1 LLRRNLV
8 ELTVRPGPPARPCC
22 IAAEIDGTEYGV
34 GKPWT
39 FISGEIKPGEQLMTG
54 PASAKVGAMAERD
67 GDGWIRC
74 DQGHRHW
81 GRFGA
86 AGLLAYVPAED
97 GPADDGAAAVLLQRR
112 GWWVHHPGTWGPPGG
127 AMDSHESAVAAA
139 LREAAE
145 ECGLPPDEVSVGGV
159 LRDDHG
165 GWAYQTVIAAAGSRL
180 PVRSDSAE
188 TSDVGW
194 FSAAEIGRLA
204 LHPGFAGQWP
214 LLRTALVPLTVIV
227 DVANVMGSRADGWW
241 RDRAGAAVRLHGE
254 LAALA
259 ERGVPALPASVPAP
273 ALERWFPAFVLVL
286 EGAARAALGDLPA
299 QPAASAGLPLA
310 GMQPAGPP
318 ETGPPG
324 PGRIRAVAAAGSGD
338 DLIADL
344 AARLPGSRLVVTADR
359 ELRDRCMAAGA
370 SVAGPSWLL
379 GLL

>member
-1 LLRRNLV
+1 
-8 ELTVRPGPPARPCC
+8 
-22 IAAEIDGTEYGV
+22 
-34 GKPWT
+34 
-39 FISGEIKPGEQLMTG
+39 
-54 PASAKVGAMAERD
+54 MADRD
-67 GDGWIRC
+67 GNGWVRC
-74 DQGHRHW
+74 AQGHLHW
-81 GRFGA
+81 GLFGA

-97 GPADDGAAAVLLQRR
+97 GEAEDGEAEDGEAAVLLQRR

-145 ECGLPPDEVSVGGV
+145 ECGLPPGEVSVGGI

-165 GWAYQTVIAAAGSRL
+165 GWSYQTVIAAARSRL

-188 TSDVGW
+188 TSEVGW
-194 FSAAEIGRLA
+194 FSAADVGPLA
-204 LHPGFAGQWP
+204 LHPGFAEQWP
-214 LLRTALVPLTVIV
+214 LLRAALAPLTIIV
-227 DVANVMGSRADGWW
+227 DVANVMGSRPDGWW

-259 ERGVPALPASVPAP
+259 ARGLPALPAPVTAP

-286 EGAARAALGDLPA
+286 EGAARAALDDLPA
-299 QPAASAGLPLA
+299 QPGAAGGLPLTRKPTA
-310 GMQPAGPP
+310 GRPV
-318 ETGPPG
+318 TGPPDA
-324 PGRIRAVAAAGSGD
+324 GRVRAVAAAGSGD

-359 ELRDRCMAAGA
+359 ELCGRCTAAGA
-370 SVAGPSWLL
+370 SVTGPRWLL

>member
-1 LLRRNLV
+1 
-8 ELTVRPGPPARPCC
+8 
-22 IAAEIDGTEYGV
+22 
-34 GKPWT
+34 
-39 FISGEIKPGEQLMTG
+39 
-54 PASAKVGAMAERD
+54 MAERD

-86 AGLLAYVPAED
+86 AGLLAYVPA
-97 GPADDGAAAVLLQRR
+97 DDGEAAVLLQRR

-127 AMDSHESAVAAA
+127 AKDSHESAVTAA

-145 ECGLPPDEVSVGGV
+145 ECGLPPDEVSVGGI

-188 TSDVGW
+188 TSEVGW
-194 FSAAEIGRLA
+194 FGAADVGGMA

-214 LLRTALVPLTVIV
+214 LLRTALAPLTVIV

-254 LAALA
+254 LTAMAA
-259 ERGVPALPASVPAP
+259 RGVPALPASVPAP
-273 ALERWFPAFVLVL
+273 ALERWFAAFVLVL
-286 EGAARAALGDLPA
+286 EGAARAALDDLLA
-299 QPAASAGLPLA
+299 QPDAG
-310 GMQPAGPP
+310 
-318 ETGPPG
+318 
-324 PGRIRAVAAAGSGD
+324 RVRAVAATGSGD

-359 ELRDRCMAAGA
+359 ELRGRCMAAGA
-370 SVAGPSWLL
+370 SVTGPRWLL